1 MGGFVMIFQVLR
13 NNKVLMQTTS
23 EKAVPSAE
31 QQREMKKAGLT
42 IKVIE
47 DEPEEKTVKKKN

>member
-1 MGGFVMIFQVLR
+1 MIFQVLR